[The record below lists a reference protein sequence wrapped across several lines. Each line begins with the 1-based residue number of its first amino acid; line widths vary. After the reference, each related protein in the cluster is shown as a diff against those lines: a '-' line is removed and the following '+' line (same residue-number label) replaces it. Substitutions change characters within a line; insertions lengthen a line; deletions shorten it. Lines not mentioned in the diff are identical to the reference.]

1 MVIYIYITYIIIYVV
16 ILYIYIYI
24 YIYVIIYKTII
35 YNNIYI
41 KSHVRWEPT
50 TLTYMLCSR
59 TLPTELLRFTQTS
72 NIDDICSQK

>member
-1 MVIYIYITYIIIYVV
+1 MVI
-16 ILYIYIYI
+16 LYIYI

>member
-1 MVIYIYITYIIIYVV
+1 MVIYIYITYIIIYMV
-16 ILYIYIYI
+16 ILYI

-41 KSHVRWEPT
+41 KSHVRLEPT

-59 TLPTELLRFTQTS
+59 TLPTELLHFTQTS